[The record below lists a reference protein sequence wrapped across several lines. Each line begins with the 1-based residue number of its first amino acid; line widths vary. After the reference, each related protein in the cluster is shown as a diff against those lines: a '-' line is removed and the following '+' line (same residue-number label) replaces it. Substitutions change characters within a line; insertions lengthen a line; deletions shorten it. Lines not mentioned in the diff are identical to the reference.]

1 MRSGI
6 LTQFIVKSLR
16 SRIQAMINQVIY
28 YIIQVSLD
36 CQVILYII
44 LYKYHLIVKY
54 NTRKFYIIG
63 L

>member
-16 SRIQAMINQVIY
+16 SKIQAMINQVIH
-28 YIIQVSLD
+28 
-36 CQVILYII
+36 YII